1 MKLSFSEKI
10 RKRFILIYGR
20 KGEIKWDLDNNKI
33 YITKLKKKVI
43 SYIKENLYLKQ
54 LSCILAN
61 KKNKKETVSLT
72 DGINVLKIIKK
83 MKNS

>member
-10 RKRFILIYGR
+10 QKRFIVIYGK

-54 LSCILAN
+54 LRYILEN
-61 KKNKKETVSLT
+61 KKSKKETVSLT
-72 DGINVLKIIKK
+72 EGINVLKIIKK